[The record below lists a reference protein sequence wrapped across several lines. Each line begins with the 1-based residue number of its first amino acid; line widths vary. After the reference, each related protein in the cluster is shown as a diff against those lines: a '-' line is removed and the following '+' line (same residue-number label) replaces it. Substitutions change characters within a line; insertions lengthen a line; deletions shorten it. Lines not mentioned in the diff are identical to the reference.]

1 MYALCSGTADNRGD
15 FLNPKAD
22 APGFIDRV
30 GRTLST
36 AFFSMDDTFSPL
48 TPLVWSRPAGTWHQR
63 HCLETLKDNN
73 KLSLMR
79 HGNKIKRI

>member
-1 MYALCSGTADNRGD
+1 MYALCSGTADYRGD

-36 AFFSMDDTFSPL
+36 AFFSMDDTFSHL
-48 TPLVWSRPAGTWHQR
+48 TPLVWSRHAGTWHQR
-63 HCLETLKDNN
+63 HCLEPLLPK
-73 KLSLMR
+73 
-79 HGNKIKRI
+79 KIVTIIFNASKKPD